1 MDEACKKGQVFV
13 SATGCD
19 DIICPRHFEQMPDN
33 AIVCNIGHF
42 DTEIDMKWLNAN
54 NVEKINIKAQ
64 VRMCSLNVFGF
75 SDGCVR
81 KSYETYQII
90 DRCYFIIRS

>member
-19 DIICPRHFEQMPDN
+19 DIISGRHFEQMPDN

-42 DTEIDMKWLNAN
+42 DTEIDMKWLEAN
-54 NVEKINIKAQ
+54 KVEKINIKAQ
-64 VRMCSLNVFGF
+64 VCLPPSVFGIPLP
-75 SDGCVR
+75 S
-81 KSYETYQII
+81 
-90 DRCYFIIRS
+90 